1 MPTQED
7 LTKLVI
13 NKVDSIE
20 TFNKMKELG
29 LIKEDEFYL
38 ISESPQSGGGGG
50 TAFEV
55 DETLSL
61 KDGILSIN
69 TTDVS
74 EEGNKLPV
82 TSAAVQASIG
92 NIDALLQTI

>member
-20 TFNKMKELG
+20 TFDKMKELG

-38 ISESPQSGGGGG
+38 ISESPQSGS
-50 TAFEV
+50 TTFEV

-61 KDGILSIN
+61 VDGVLSIN
-69 TTDVS
+69 TTDVI

>member
-13 NKVDSIE
+13 NEVDSIE

-29 LIKEDEFYL
+29 LIKQDEFYL
-38 ISESPQSGGGGG
+38 ISESPQSGGG

-69 TTDVS
+69 TTDVI